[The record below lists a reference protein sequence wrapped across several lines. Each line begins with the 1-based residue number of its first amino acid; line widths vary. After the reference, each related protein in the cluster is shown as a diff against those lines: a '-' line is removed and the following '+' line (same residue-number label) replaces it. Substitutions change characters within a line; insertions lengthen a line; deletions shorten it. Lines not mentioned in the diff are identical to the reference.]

1 LRIWLV
7 DTGPLVAYLDG
18 TDKDHA
24 AVVPLLD
31 SFTGQL
37 ATTSAVI
44 AEAMYFVAAVRTGP
58 ALLAEFVA
66 ASGLTVHDFSE
77 ADDLAEAA
85 RRMEKY
91 SDLPMDFADATL
103 ILLAERLGVFDLVTL
118 DRRGFKVFRSS
129 RGKRFSL
136 VLDRPRKVD

>member
-1 LRIWLV
+1 MRIWLL

-18 TDKDHA
+18 TDKDHQ

-37 ATTSAVI
+37 VTTSAVI
-44 AEAMYFVAAVRTGP
+44 GEAMYFVAAVRSGP

-66 ASGLTVHDFSE
+66 ASGLQVYDFSE
-77 ADDLAEAA
+77 AHDLAEAA

-91 SDLPMDFADATL
+91 ADSPMDFADATL
-103 ILLAERLGVFDLVTL
+103 VLLAERLGVFDLLTL
-118 DRRGFKVFRSS
+118 DRRGFNVFRSS

-136 VLDRPRKVD
+136 ILDRPRAVG

>member
-1 LRIWLV
+1 MRVWLV

-24 AVVPLLD
+24 AVVPVLD

-37 ATTSAVI
+37 VSTSAVI
-44 AEAMYFVAAVRTGP
+44 VEAMYFVAAVRSGP
-58 ALLAEFVA
+58 ALLAELVA
-66 ASGLTVHDFSE
+66 ASGLQVYDFSD
-77 ADDLAEAA
+77 AQDLAEAA

-103 ILLAERLGVFDLVTL
+103 VLLAEHLGVFDLLTL

-129 RGKRFSL
+129 RGKHFSL
-136 VLDRPRKVD
+136 VLDRPRAVG